1 MTIFQ
6 NFQIA
11 IVLLAVVFVAAKP
24 APQFLA
30 AYTAPATYAAS
41 PYATAVVSRE
51 FHGGVSAPYIAS
63 PFAAAYSA
71 PLVAAPAAYTAFSP
85 YYL

>member
-1 MTIFQ
+1 MLRYP
-6 NFQIA
+6 QIA

-30 AYTAPATYAAS
+30 AYTAPAAYAAS
-41 PYATAVVSRE
+41 PFASAVISQE
-51 FHGGVSAPYIAS
+51 YHGISSPYIAS
-63 PFAAAYSA
+63 PYTAAYSA
-71 PLVAAPAAYTAFSP
+71 PLVASAYTAYSP